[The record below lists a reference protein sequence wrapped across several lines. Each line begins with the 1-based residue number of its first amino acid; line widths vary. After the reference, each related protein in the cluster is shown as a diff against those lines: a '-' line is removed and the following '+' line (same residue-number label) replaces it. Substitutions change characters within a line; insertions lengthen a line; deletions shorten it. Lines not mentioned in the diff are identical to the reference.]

1 MRTLNRN
8 TRKVTYERVSSTV
21 PILDEYGNETLEV
34 RTEYAPPI
42 TTSWNVSAAVGEAAT
57 RVFGDLTDYSRT
69 VALCGECPVSEG
81 DRVTFE
87 GQIYK
92 IVKIAD
98 SKNAHLLALREVAG
112 DG

>member
-8 TRKVTYERVSSTV
+8 GRKVTYERVISTV

-34 RTEYAPPI
+34 RKEYTPPE
-42 TTSWNVSAAVGEAAT
+42 TAYWNVSAAVGEEAT
-57 RVFGDLTDYSRT
+57 EIFGDLTDYSRT

-81 DRVTFE
+81 DRVTFN

-98 SKNAHLLALREVAG
+98 SKNAYLLALREVAG